1 MSRSIESNKMDDST
15 AGSTYI
21 RQDNSSSV
29 PSTRLIES
37 LEESNSSDL
46 ETSKDRFGGSG
57 PVGKANA
64 YEGKVQTVQRNRVV
78 ADRDSHSTSNLETRD
93 RLVLETCA
101 RAVGNVADQLVVV
114 TVIVGRSAAD

>member
-1 MSRSIESNKMDDST
+1 MSTSIESNKMDDST
-15 AGSTYI
+15 VGSTYI

-78 ADRDSHSTSNLETRD
+78 ADRDSHSMSNLETRD
-93 RLVLETCA
+93 RFSSTRSKRKSSSSNL
-101 RAVGNVADQLVVV
+101 GHQLFVV
-114 TVIVGRSAAD
+114 TR